1 MCGFVEE
8 LHVISRRAGNAQ
20 RLGIVLVISDEDIMV
35 ERVGVIENGGVEFR
49 DVMGPDDGVVVAR
62 VAISEPND
70 ERSPQNKKE
79 S

>member
-1 MCGFVEE
+1 M
-8 LHVISRRAGNAQ
+8 
-20 RLGIVLVISDEDIMV
+20 ISDEDIMV

-49 DVMGPDDGVVVAR
+49 DVMCPDDGVVVAR

-70 ERSPQNKKE
+70 ERSPQKEKK

>member
-1 MCGFVEE
+1 M
-8 LHVISRRAGNAQ
+8 
-20 RLGIVLVISDEDIMV
+20 ISDEDIMV

-62 VAISEPND
+62 VAVSEPND
-70 ERSPQNKKE
+70 ERSPQKKKE